1 MEMYYHISSVESFG
15 NTVKEK
21 GKERKIIE
29 YALLYKILKN
39 NLSSDHRSDRP
50 KDKRVLLHDT
60 IALLIQ

>member
-1 MEMYYHISSVESFG
+1 M
-15 NTVKEK
+15 VKEK

-39 NLSSDHRSDRP
+39 SLSSDHRSDRP